1 MRERMHQLAD
11 MANMHWVAT
20 FTVLGAN
27 CKIWLNRR
35 WRNGNPGR
43 MKQNTQL
50 LCTLLVTALRRP
62 IVQVS
67 QRKIALFIYLRPY
80 NEPAAATEL
89 IPAQVKIL
97 LTGQR

>member
-1 MRERMHQLAD
+1 M
-11 MANMHWVAT
+11 
-20 FTVLGAN
+20 
-27 CKIWLNRR
+27 KLNTL
-35 WRNGNPGR
+35 P
-43 MKQNTQL
+43 

-67 QRKIALFIYLRPY
+67 QRKIALFIYLRLC

-97 LTGQR
+97 RTGQRSVNSSVPAWTAKDGILGIPFIHLRQ